1 MAKEGASEELRLLYD
16 ISARDLEF
24 FKNQQ
29 WRVSYYSIAI
39 FGALFTLAR
48 LTTIPILVYSIA
60 IGAIALF
67 SSLILIVLEHSIGIR
82 RKRLKEVRA
91 DFSTKFESAWL
102 AGEKL
107 PDCHLVVA
115 LMLVTLIGGAVLT
128 ILGMIC
134 TVGGRL

>member
-39 FGALFTLAR
+39 LGALFALAR
-48 LTTIPILVYSIA
+48 LTTVPILVYCIA
-60 IGAIALF
+60 VGAITLF
-67 SSLILIVLEHSIGIR
+67 SSLILIVLEQSIGIR
-82 RKRLKEVRA
+82 RKRLKAVRTG
-91 DFSTKFESAWL
+91 FSEKYESAWQ

-134 TVGGRL
+134 TVGGKL